1 MSKLNLQARINILA
15 KELFSSGNEVAAMK
29 LNSLA
34 KDVAKLKKERDSL
47 HEQVDSFERRM
58 RSVPSKFKL

>member
-1 MSKLNLQARINILA
+1 
-15 KELFSSGNEVAAMK
+15 LFSSGNEVAAMK

-47 HEQVDSFERRM
+47 HEQVESFERRM